1 MKNSANYD
9 DKRHVGLKA
18 YISLIL
24 AISFFSGLFYKT

>member
-18 YISLIL
+18 
-24 AISFFSGLFYKT
+24 